1 MWTQIIALT
10 LLLVALEV
18 AAELLL
24 RPTKSSNKYGGRFV
38 IGVLLYMVVAAV
50 FAYVLRLKEESLA
63 VINTLWQ
70 ALNICIVFVVGVV
83 LLKEKVKPLQVAGA
97 VVAFLSAVLMVLP
110 ELGQE

>member
-1 MWTQIIALT
+1 MWPQIIALT
-10 LLLVALEV
+10 LLLVAVEV

-24 RPTKSSNKYGGRFV
+24 RPPNKSSKYGWRFV
-38 IGVLLYMVVAAV
+38 LGVLLYMVVAAV
-50 FAYVLRLKEESLA
+50 FGYVLRLKDQALA

-97 VVAFLSAVLMVLP
+97 VGAFFCAVLMVVP
-110 ELGQE
+110 ELSA